1 MESFVPGT
9 FSGLETENAKDWLR
23 NFDLYYCTLKGL
35 KSQAELAAFALS
47 MRENASRW
55 LLIVPDDIKSNKKDL
70 YDAFLTRFTSSPQT
84 QSEKMRQFWT
94 AQQEAKE
101 SVRNFIDR
109 MQSIASDLLIKEPI
123 LTTAIQSGLKPSIK
137 QHVARQNPQT
147 VLALLEHALLA
158 ESTDF
163 GNESSMTDVTAA
175 IRRLEEKFDRVQ
187 IAAMST
193 NAPRDDH
200 NRRTSSPGHHPYD
213 RHNPSDQE
221 RYAFPQNALSSP
233 KNHQYQSRGRSPLPF
248 HASRPSSPSPRNFN
262 WHGQNSQQQQF
273 VSNHNGSQCYRCLGD
288 YDAQNCSFRTLVCR
302 FCSVRGHIMRACR
315 KRLSQSAWG
324 NANNY

>member
-1 MESFVPGT
+1 MDSFVPGT

-23 NFDLYYCTLKGL
+23 NFDLYCTLKGL
-35 KSQAELAAFALS
+35 KAQAELAAFALS

-84 QSEKMRQFWT
+84 HSEKMRQFWT
-94 AQQEAKE
+94 ARQEEKE

-109 MQSIASDLLIKEPI
+109 MQSIASDLSIKDPI

-147 VLALLEHALLA
+147 VLALLKHALLA

-163 GNESSMTDVTAA
+163 GTESLMTDVTAA
-175 IRRLEEKFDRVQ
+175 IRRLEEKFDKVQ

-193 NAPRDDH
+193 DAPRDDH
-200 NRRTSSPGHHPYD
+200 HRRTSSSRRHPYD
-213 RHNPSDQE
+213 RRYPSEQSEQE
-221 RYAFPQNALSSP
+221 RYAFPQNTHYRLRILTNTRVVD
-233 KNHQYQSRGRSPLPF
+233 KYTIYR
-248 HASRPSSPSPRNFN
+248 
-262 WHGQNSQQQQF
+262 QNLFLVWPQEFYAIYSFGLGFSQ
-273 VSNHNGSQCYRCLGD
+273 HRIPPC
-288 YDAQNCSFRTLVCR
+288 
-302 FCSVRGHIMRACR
+302 
-315 KRLSQSAWG
+315 
-324 NANNY
+324 